1 MTKHRLVISYQSPI
15 TNHQPPPLNDTTER
29 FLREIAASIPPET
42 ISEVRLFPAIRQG
55 LVETGV
61 AVIAAHPD
69 ANADVTPDR
78 HTVYTARYRL
88 AVKGADRGK
97 WEFEIRADA
106 DAPLPT
112 VDAVVDGV
120 MRRAGE
126 SFEPERISASA
137 FRSILANPA

>member
-1 MTKHRLVISYQSPI
+1 M
-15 TNHQPPPLNDTTER
+15 NDITER
-29 FLREIAASIPPET
+29 FLREIAEHIPPET

-61 AVIAAHPD
+61 AVVAAHPD
-69 ANADVTPDR
+69 ANAEITPDR

-126 SFEPERISASA
+126 SFEPERISAHA
-137 FRSILANPA
+137 FRSILANPVQ

>member
-1 MTKHRLVISYQSPI
+1 MNEI
-15 TNHQPPPLNDTTER
+15 TDR
-29 FLREIAASIPPET
+29 FMREIAASIPPET

-61 AVIAAHPD
+61 AVVAAHPD
-69 ANADVTPDR
+69 ANAEVTPDR

-97 WEFEIRADA
+97 WEFEVRADA

>member
-1 MTKHRLVISYQSPI
+1 M
-15 TNHQPPPLNDTTER
+15 
-29 FLREIAASIPPET
+29 REIAAAVPPET
-42 ISEVRLFPAIRQG
+42 VSEVRLFPAIRQG

-61 AVIAAHPD
+61 AVVAAHPD
-69 ANADVTPDR
+69 ANGEVAPDR

-88 AVKGADRGK
+88 ALKGTERGK

-137 FRSILANPA
+137 FRSILAGHDQGPAIST

>member
-1 MTKHRLVISYQSPI
+1 M
-15 TNHQPPPLNDTTER
+15 
-29 FLREIAASIPPET
+29 REIAAAVPPET
-42 ISEVRLFPAIRQG
+42 VSEVRLFPAIRQG

-61 AVIAAHPD
+61 AVVAAHPD
-69 ANADVTPDR
+69 ANGEVAPDR

-88 AVKGADRGK
+88 ALKGTERGK

-137 FRSILANPA
+137 FRSILAGHDQGPTIST

>member
-1 MTKHRLVISYQSPI
+1 M
-15 TNHQPPPLNDTTER
+15 
-29 FLREIAASIPPET
+29 REIAANVPADT

-61 AVIAAHPD
+61 AVVAAHPD
-69 ANADVTPDR
+69 ANAEITPDR

-88 AVKGADRGK
+88 ALKGAERGK

-126 SFEPERISASA
+126 SFEPERISATA
-137 FRSILANPA
+137 LVSILADPA

>member
-1 MTKHRLVISYQSPI
+1 M
-15 TNHQPPPLNDTTER
+15 NDITER
-29 FLREIAASIPPET
+29 FFREIAERVPPDT

-61 AVIAAHPD
+61 AVVAAHPD
-69 ANADVTPDR
+69 ANAEIAPDR

-88 AVKGADRGK
+88 ALKGADRGK

-126 SFEPERISASA
+126 AFEPERISAAA
-137 FRSILANPA
+137 FLSILAHPVQ

>member
-1 MTKHRLVISYQSPI
+1 MR
-15 TNHQPPPLNDTTER
+15 D
-29 FLREIAASIPPET
+29 IASSVPPET
-42 ISEVRLFPAIRQG
+42 VSEVRLFPAIRQG

-61 AVIAAHPD
+61 AVVAAHPD

-88 AVKGADRGK
+88 ALKGAERGK

-137 FRSILANPA
+137 FRSILAAPAST

>member
-1 MTKHRLVISYQSPI
+1 M
-15 TNHQPPPLNDTTER
+15 NDTTER
-29 FLREIAASIPPET
+29 FMREIAASIPPET

-61 AVIAAHPD
+61 AVVAAHPD
-69 ANADVTPDR
+69 ANAEVTPDR

-88 AVKGADRGK
+88 ALKGADRGK

-112 VDAVVDGV
+112 VDAVIDGV

-126 SFEPERISASA
+126 SFEPERISATA
-137 FRSILANPA
+137 FRSILAHPA

>member
-1 MTKHRLVISYQSPI
+1 M
-15 TNHQPPPLNDTTER
+15 NDTTEH
-29 FLREIAASIPPET
+29 FLREIAEHIPPDT
-42 ISEVRLFPAIRQG
+42 VSEVRLFPAIRQG

-61 AVIAAHPD
+61 AVVAAHPD
-69 ANADVTPDR
+69 ANGDITPDR

-126 SFEPERISASA
+126 SFEPERISAHA
-137 FRSILANPA
+137 FRSILANPVR

>member
-1 MTKHRLVISYQSPI
+1 M
-15 TNHQPPPLNDTTER
+15 
-29 FLREIAASIPPET
+29 REIASAVPPET
-42 ISEVRLFPAIRQG
+42 VSELRLFPAIRQG

-61 AVIAAHPD
+61 AVVAAHSD
-69 ANADVTPDR
+69 ESSQMTPDR

-88 AVKGADRGK
+88 ALKGADRGK

-137 FRSILANPA
+137 FRTILGER

>member
-1 MTKHRLVISYQSPI
+1 M
-15 TNHQPPPLNDTTER
+15 NDITER
-29 FLREIAASIPPET
+29 FLREIAENIPSET
-42 ISEVRLFPAIRQG
+42 VSEVRLFPAIRQG

-69 ANADVTPDR
+69 ANAEVTPDR

-88 AVKGADRGK
+88 ALKGADRGK

-137 FRSILANPA
+137 FRSILASRA

>member
-1 MTKHRLVISYQSPI
+1 M
-15 TNHQPPPLNDTTER
+15 
-29 FLREIAASIPPET
+29 REIAASIPPET

-61 AVIAAHPD
+61 AVVAAHPD
-69 ANADVTPDR
+69 ANAEVTPDR

-97 WEFEIRADA
+97 WEFELRADA

-120 MRRAGE
+120 VRRAGE
-126 SFEPERISASA
+126 SFEPERISAGSLH
-137 FRSILANPA
+137 SILGIT

>member
-1 MTKHRLVISYQSPI
+1 MLTARIRFQHFRKVAPQDEVS
-15 TNHQPPPLNDTTER
+15 LNDITER
-29 FLREIAASIPPET
+29 FIREIASAIPPET

-61 AVIAAHPD
+61 AVVAAHPD
-69 ANADVTPDR
+69 ANAEITPDR

-88 AVKGADRGK
+88 ALKGADRGK
-97 WEFEIRADA
+97 WEFEMRADA

-112 VDAVVDGV
+112 VDAVVAGV

-137 FRSILANPA
+137 FRSILAGPV

>member
-1 MTKHRLVISYQSPI
+1 MPA
-15 TNHQPPPLNDTTER
+15 DTV
-29 FLREIAASIPPET
+29 
-42 ISEVRLFPAIRQG
+42 SEVRLFPAIRQG

-61 AVIAAHPD
+61 AVVAAHPD
-69 ANADVTPDR
+69 ANAEVTPDR

-88 AVKGADRGK
+88 ALKGADRGR
-97 WEFEIRADA
+97 WQFEIRADA

-126 SFEPERISASA
+126 AFEPERISASA
-137 FRSILANPA
+137 FRSILANESG

>member
-1 MTKHRLVISYQSPI
+1 M
-15 TNHQPPPLNDTTER
+15 NDTTVR
-29 FLREIAASIPPET
+29 FMRSIAAEVPVDT
-42 ISEVRLFPAIRQG
+42 VSEVRLFPPIRQG

-61 AVIAAHPD
+61 AVIAAHPA
-69 ANADVTPDR
+69 ANAEITPDR

-88 AVKGADRGK
+88 ALKGADRGK

-137 FRSILANPA
+137 FRTILADDA

>member
-1 MTKHRLVISYQSPI
+1 M
-15 TNHQPPPLNDTTER
+15 NDTTVR
-29 FLREIAASIPPET
+29 FIRSIATEVPVET
-42 ISEVRLFPAIRQG
+42 VSEVRLFPAIRQG

-61 AVIAAHPD
+61 AVIAAHPE
-69 ANADVTPDR
+69 ANAGVTPDR

-88 AVKGADRGK
+88 ALKGADRGK

-137 FRSILANPA
+137 FRTILADQAR

>member
-1 MTKHRLVISYQSPI
+1 M
-15 TNHQPPPLNDTTER
+15 NDTTER
-29 FLREIAASIPPET
+29 FMREIAASIPPET

-137 FRSILANPA
+137 FRSILAHPA

>member
-1 MTKHRLVISYQSPI
+1 M
-15 TNHQPPPLNDTTER
+15 NDITER
-29 FLREIAASIPPET
+29 FIREIAATIPPDT
-42 ISEVRLFPAIRQG
+42 VSEVRLFPAIRQG

-61 AVIAAHPD
+61 AVVAAHPD
-69 ANADVTPDR
+69 ANAEITPDR

-88 AVKGADRGK
+88 AVKGSERGK
-97 WEFEIRADA
+97 WEFEMRADA

-137 FRSILANPA
+137 FRSILAGPAS

>member
-1 MTKHRLVISYQSPI
+1 MRSIA
-15 TNHQPPPLNDTTER
+15 TE
-29 FLREIAASIPPET
+29 IPAET
-42 ISEVRLFPAIRQG
+42 VSEVRLFPAIRQG

-69 ANADVTPDR
+69 TNADVTPDR

-88 AVKGADRGK
+88 ALKGAERGK

-137 FRSILANPA
+137 FWTILADQTQ

>member
-1 MTKHRLVISYQSPI
+1 M
-15 TNHQPPPLNDTTER
+15 
-29 FLREIAASIPPET
+29 REIASTVPAET

-61 AVIAAHPD
+61 AVVAAHPE
-69 ANADVTPDR
+69 ANAEITPDR

-88 AVKGADRGK
+88 ALKGADRGK

-126 SFEPERISASA
+126 AFEPERISASA
-137 FRSILANPA
+137 FRSILSNPAE